1 MSIST
6 LPAAKIADD
15 PACVKQVKPWW
26 FLFRVNQ
33 DPLAV
38 LEQLALEHGD
48 IAQVKIG
55 PRHLV
60 LLSHPDFVHDLL
72 VTNGR
77 DFVKGPALQRARR
90 LLGNGL
96 LTSEGETHLRDR
108 RMVQPAFHRERV
120 AVYAETMVTEAE
132 RMASQWTDG
141 ATLDMAK
148 EMMRLTL
155 VVAGKTLFDASVEDD
170 AQAVGEAMDELMH
183 LFNVIN
189 NPLSEWLLRLPL
201 SPANRLRAADS
212 RLRTIVQ
219 RMIAERRA
227 GVPGDDL
234 LSMLLMARDVE
245 GDGRALSDAQILD
258 EVLTLFLAGHETT
271 ANALTWSWYLLSQN
285 PAAAARLHQE
295 VDEVLKGRLPTV
307 EDVPALSF
315 TRAVFNEALRL
326 YPPAWVIGR
335 EAVSEVKIGGV
346 TIPAGASVLASP
358 WIIHRDPRF
367 YRQPEQFNPERW
379 QPELAADRHKLA
391 FFPFGSGSR
400 KCIGES
406 FAWMEG
412 VLVLA
417 TLAQRWRLR
426 LDPNQRIA
434 LQPSVTLRPRYGMQ
448 MTVASRSM

>member
-15 PACVKQVKPWW
+15 LACVKQVKPWW

-219 RMIAERRA
+219 RLIAERRA